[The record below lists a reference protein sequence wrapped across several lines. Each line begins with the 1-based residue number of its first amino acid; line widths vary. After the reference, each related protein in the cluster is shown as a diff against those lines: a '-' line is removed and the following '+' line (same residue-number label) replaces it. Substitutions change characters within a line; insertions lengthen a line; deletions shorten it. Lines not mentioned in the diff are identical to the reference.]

1 MPFISAN
8 AKEIH
13 CKIVYCGPHSAGK
26 SSSLKFIRSR
36 SIKNKINRYSIKT
49 AGENAPAVDLH
60 FLSAGKI
67 LDHQF
72 FFQILNLPGN
82 SLEEDSC
89 LLRGVDGLV
98 FVADSRLKA
107 EESNKKALSAL
118 KDQLN
123 DQNQD
128 IFRIPLALQ
137 YNKRDLKDI
146 MPSHLMRADLNR
158 YNSRDFESSVVRGT
172 GVMEPFKHICRL
184 TITALKSGELF

>member
-13 CKIVYCGPHSAGK
+13 CKIAYCGPHGAGK

-36 SIKNKINRYSIKT
+36 SIKNKITRYSIKPG
-49 AGENAPAVDLH
+49 GESAFGLH
-60 FLSAGKI
+60 FLSPGKV
-67 LDHQF
+67 LDHRL

-82 SLEEDSC
+82 SSEEDSC

-107 EESNKKALSAL
+107 EESNKTALSAL

-128 IFRIPLALQ
+128 IFRLPLALQ
-137 YNKRDLKDI
+137 YNKRDLQHV